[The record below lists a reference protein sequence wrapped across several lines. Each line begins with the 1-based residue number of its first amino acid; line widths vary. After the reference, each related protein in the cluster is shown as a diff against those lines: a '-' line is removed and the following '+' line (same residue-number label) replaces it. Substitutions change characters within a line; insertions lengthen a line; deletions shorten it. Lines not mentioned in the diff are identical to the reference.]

1 MKILITGFKPFNKE
15 TVNPTEIIINMLK
28 EKDSSINTLLLNVE
42 YNSDANMLIKE
53 IDKLKIDVLICLGQA
68 GGRSK
73 VTIEN
78 FALNMQSAQIPDN
91 ANISLKHHPINES
104 GTLCYQTNVDLEKL
118 INNINDENLSIS
130 YHAGTFICN
139 EIYYRALEYINHNK
153 LNIKCIFVHIPYIK
167 EQVENKPNMPY
178 LDIEKSLDI
187 ISKIKEELLH
197 V

>member
-1 MKILITGFKPFNKE
+1 MQKVVECTLV
-15 TVNPTEIIINMLK
+15 VNSE
-28 EKDSSINTLLLNVE
+28 
-42 YNSDANMLIKE
+42 
-53 IDKLKIDVLICLGQA
+53 
-68 GGRSK
+68 
-73 VTIEN
+73 
-78 FALNMQSAQIPDN
+78 
-91 ANISLKHHPINES
+91 
-104 GTLCYQTNVDLEKL
+104 

-139 EIYYRALEYINHNK
+139 EIYYRALEYINNNK